1 MLSVNSKI
9 FCGVVLLFSQ
19 VGFAGI
25 SSSSAPIK
33 TESIS
38 GSTREPASAVGS
50 AIIKNKDNFRVE
62 AFGES
67 RAKEH
72 LKERRASPSENKDF
86 IQEVEGI

>member
-9 FCGVVLLFSQ
+9 LCLLILMFSQ
-19 VGFAGI
+19 VSLAKI
-25 SSSSAPIK
+25 TSSSSPIK
-33 TESIS
+33 TESS
-38 GSTREPASAVGS
+38 SSSVREPASIGS

-72 LKERRASPSENKDF
+72 LKQRKPSPSESENF
-86 IQEVEGI
+86 IQEVEGL